1 MSNIEKILNMM
12 ISKEA
17 EKIVMNLGEPI
28 YLVIGGQ
35 KKILSQ
41 TPLSENDL
49 ESMKTECTDFF
60 GDATKFNFGG
70 KSIKVSR
77 SGTSILFDVVKAG
90 GGNMN
95 TVAGSKRTQTEQS
108 GGSVNID
115 DLLRYMIE
123 NGASDLHICSG
134 NKPMLR
140 LDGDMVPLDDFPE
153 ISEDDM
159 WPIINYV
166 TPPKNIEEF
175 KATNDSDYAYE
186 IEGLCRF
193 RANVFRD
200 HRGVGAV
207 FRQIPFEIL
216 PPEVLK
222 IPRKIIELCDLPKG
236 LILVTGPTGS
246 GKSTTLAAL
255 IDYVNRNTR
264 KHIITIED
272 PVEFVH
278 KNQACLI
285 NQREVGVHTQ
295 SFKRALRAA
304 LREDPDVILV
314 GEMRDLETISIA
326 IEMAETG
333 HLVFGTLHTNT
344 AVGTVDRIIDQF
356 PSNQQNQIR
365 AMLADSLVGVV
376 SQMLCKKQ
384 KGGRVAVYET
394 LVVTS
399 AVSNLIRE
407 SKNFQIPSIMEVGK
421 NQGQKLMN
429 ESFIDLIKDGTITVE
444 EALSKAVDRNELIHV
459 LQNKNML
466 GNVQI
471 S

>member
-1 MSNIEKILNMM
+1 MSNVEKILNMM

-17 EKIVMNLGEPI
+17 EKVVMNLGEPI
-28 YLVIGGQ
+28 YLEINGQ

-41 TPLSENDL
+41 SPLNASDL
-49 ESMKTECTDFF
+49 ESMKTECSDFF
-60 GDATKFNFGG
+60 GDASKFNFGG
-70 KSIKVSR
+70 KSVKVNRTTS
-77 SGTSILFDVVKAG
+77 SILFEVVKAG
-90 GGNMN
+90 AGNMN
-95 TVAGSKRTQTEQS
+95 TVVGSKRTQTEQS

-153 ISEDDM
+153 VSEDDM

-222 IPRKIIELCDLPKG
+222 IPAKIIELCDLPKG

-429 ESFIDLIKDGTITVE
+429 ESFVDLIKDGTITVE

-471 S
+471 K

>member
-1 MSNIEKILNMM
+1 
-12 ISKEA
+12 
-17 EKIVMNLGEPI
+17 
-28 YLVIGGQ
+28 
-35 KKILSQ
+35 
-41 TPLSENDL
+41 
-49 ESMKTECTDFF
+49 MKTDCEEFF
-60 GDATKFNFGG
+60 GDAAKFNFSN
-70 KSIKVSR
+70 KSIKVNR
-77 SGTSILFDVVKAG
+77 SANSIIFEINKPG
-90 GGNMN
+90 SENKN
-95 TVAGSKRTQTEQS
+95 TVAGASRTQTEQQ
-108 GGSVNID
+108 GGNVNID
-115 DLLRYMIE
+115 ELLRYMLE

-134 NKPMLR
+134 TKPMLR
-140 LDGDMVPLDDFPE
+140 IDGEMVELEDFPE
-153 ISEDDM
+153 VTEDEM

-166 TPPKNIEEF
+166 TPQKNIDEF
-175 KATNDSDYAYE
+175 KNTNDSDYAYQ

-193 RANVFRD
+193 RANIFRD
-200 HRGVGAV
+200 HRGIGAV

-216 PPEVLK
+216 SPEVLK
-222 IPRKIIELCDLPKG
+222 IPKRIIELCSMPKG

-255 IDYVNRNTR
+255 IDHVNRNYK

-278 KNQACLI
+278 KNQQCLI
-285 NQREVGVHTQ
+285 NQREVGIHTQ

-314 GEMRDLETISIA
+314 GEMRDLETIGIA

-365 AMLADSLVGVV
+365 AMLADSLIGVV
-376 SQMLCKKQ
+376 SQMLCRKNG
-384 KGGRVAVYET
+384 GGRIAVYET

-399 AVSNLIRE
+399 AVANLIRE

-421 NQGQKLMN
+421 NQGQKLMT
-429 ESFIDLIKDGTITVE
+429 ESFIDLIKEEIITVD
-444 EALSKAVDRNELIHV
+444 EALSKAVDRNQLLHA

-466 GNVQI
+466 TNI
-471 S
+471 NL